1 MEIKI
6 NVSEYRGASISRV
19 NKPSTQNNGQST
31 DMGKR
36 DRVFGR
42 TDETLAVVQRA
53 DGSGRS
59 TGVGRKMS
67 QKRYIRM
74 KVKEMPVTPKT
85 YFFFSPTPAL

>member
-6 NVSEYRGASISRV
+6 NVPEYRAASIFRV
-19 NKPSTQNNGQST
+19 NKPSTQNNGQNIDT
-31 DMGKR
+31 GKR

-59 TGVGRKMS
+59 TGEGRKMS
-67 QKRYIRM
+67 QKEIHQNES
-74 KVKEMPVTPKT
+74 KGKIGNSKNV
-85 YFFFSPTPAL
+85 FFSPTPAL